1 MNDYVLL
8 VIPDPLPDSFLLSIS
23 RLFPVLSMPLPAFNQ
38 TLSGYTKKRISS
50 EAKSLLA
57 AHLFEKG
64 VLSLGKAAELAELK
78 LGSFIHFLDEL
89 KIPVID
95 YDDDELKAEFKIA
108 KKLKE
113 A

>member
-1 MNDYVLL
+1 MHKVTANLE
-8 VIPDPLPDSFLLSIS
+8 IPEDAYLALSS
-23 RLFPVLSMPLPAFNQ
+23 
-38 TLSGYTKKRISS
+38 SGYTKKRISS

-64 VLSLGKAAELAELK
+64 VLSLGKASELAELK

-89 KIPVID
+89 EIPVID
-95 YDDDELKAEFKIA
+95 YDDDELNAEFKIA